1 MSPWTTE
8 REQLLKRIEQLE
20 SAINAI
26 RRTAGKQFLKS
37 GFRLRCIERR
47 CQSVTSDTSSDATE
61 ANNLGA
67 PVGYPK
73 TCKDCDKSKAKA
85 NKPKATL
92 NKSKKVTSAES
103 KGDK

>member
-26 RRTAGKQFLKS
+26 RRTAGKHFLKS

-47 CQSVTSDTSSDATE
+47 CESVTSATLSDTSK
-61 ANNLGA
+61 G
-67 PVGYPK
+67 G
-73 TCKDCDKSKAKA
+73 
-85 NKPKATL
+85 
-92 NKSKKVTSAES
+92 ES
-103 KGDK
+103 